1 MTSSVFLPESVN
13 EVVSFPPSTESILQA
28 IAAIAWQSLPP
39 VAMPAASWLQERSSL
54 TARLRRQSGAFA
66 LHCLQE
72 AVTADAG
79 LRQVLLSV
87 DGVAWIWG
95 LTQIDAALLQACP
108 ELSQLGQQPLGEWLF
123 AHPELQRGAL
133 EYADLAVSAFWR
145 AAMVALGQPVGHAL
159 WARRCR
165 WQLDNGSLSVMELFL
180 PAAPLY
186 AGTEEQSEQE

>member
-1 MTSSVFLPESVN
+1 MSQLVDVTTS
-13 EVVSFPPSTESILQA
+13 VV
-28 IAAIAWQSLPP
+28 
-39 VAMPAASWLQERSSL
+39 
-54 TARLRRQSGAFA
+54 
-66 LHCLQE
+66 
-72 AVTADAG
+72 DAG
-79 LRQVLLSV
+79 GIGGPQSPLQISV
-87 DGVAWIWG
+87 KG
-95 LTQIDAALLQACP
+95 P

-133 EYADLAVSAFWR
+133 EYADLAASAFWR
-145 AAMVALGQPVGHAL
+145 AAMAALGQPVGHAL

>member
-28 IAAIAWQSLPP
+28 IAAIAWQSQPP
-39 VAMPAASWLQERSSL
+39 VAMPAASWLQERGSL

-79 LRQVLLSV
+79 VRQVLLSV

-95 LTQIDAALLQACP
+95 LTQIDAALLQP
-108 ELSQLGQQPLGEWLF
+108 R
-123 AHPELQRGAL
+123 QR
-133 EYADLAVSAFWR
+133 LAAQR
-145 AAMVALGQPVGHAL
+145 AALGGKALGAQRVAQRIGDGRFVVDDQDVHDGGNDKPCG
-159 WARRCR
+159 R
-165 WQLDNGSLSVMELFL
+165 NGSRVVRTSARQWLVAKCSSDFNRWAFL
-180 PAAPLY
+180 RGKHAVP
-186 AGTEEQSEQE
+186 